1 MCRIPPQSPKTMEID
16 GSLMHIFNII
26 VINYL
31 LIKNL
36 ESSITFG
43 QYIKK

>member
-1 MCRIPPQSPKTMEID
+1 MCRIPPQAPKTMEID

-31 LIKNL
+31 LIKKL